1 MVDGIKDRT
10 MFSGFDRSAA
20 RSSSGPITVVRSS
33 RASDHTVRAAFAI
46 PRRVGPAVVRNR
58 VRRQLR
64 AALDELKAEKV
75 LPDGAYLVVVRPGA
89 RGSHF
94 NELRVWLSKAIQDL
108 STSVHGTGPASRI

>member
-20 RSSSGPITVVRSS
+20 RSSSGPITVVRNS
-33 RASDHTVRAAFAI
+33 RADDHTVRVAFAI

-64 AALDELKAEKV
+64 AVLDRLRDERA

-94 NELRVWLSKAIQDL
+94 NEFHNWLSKAIGAL
-108 STSVHGTGPASRI
+108 PTSEHGTGLADRI